1 MIEKYRNRMREY
13 YKTPAGIASRQRY
26 AKSQKAKDAS
36 RRYQAKNRKH
46 PVRSPLD
53 VEKAKQLFAGGISI
67 VKISKAMG
75 WGRATIA
82 KALIKSGA
90 HAPRSVDRSGKSSVE
105 KRRARRRVL
114 SKNPHNRVIIN
125 LRQRMKELLVSG
137 RGVCRQIGCTA
148 QQLRNHLQ
156 SQFTKGMNWNN
167 YGKWHVD
174 HILPCASFD
183 LTDERQMK
191 ICWNW
196 QNLRPL
202 WADANKSKGDTIT
215 HPQMALPITL
225 A

>member
-1 MIEKYRNRMREY
+1 MREY
-13 YKTPAGIASRQRY
+13 YKTPAGIASRLRW

-36 RRYQAKNRKH
+36 QRYQAKNRKH

-53 VEKAKQLFAGGISI
+53 VEKAKQLFAGGTSM
-67 VKISKAMG
+67 VKMSKAMG

-82 KALIKSGA
+82 KALVKSGA
-90 HAPRSVDRSGKSSVE
+90 RIFKSVDRSEKSSVE
-105 KRRARRRVL
+105 KRRARRLVS
-114 SKNPHNRVIIN
+114 SKNPHNRVIRN

-183 LTDERQMK
+183 LADERHMQ

-202 WADANKSKGDTIT
+202 WAGENISKGDTIT
-215 HPQMALPITL
+215 HPQMALPL
-225 A
+225 MLK